1 MAAARVGG
9 VKDVA
14 PWIESA
20 LALSTSRGVFVK
32 SVIWDRISWGSL
44 ANHITRRRSNGAAE
58 PSGCGTVASAHISLN
73 AAEALCSPIGILNMS
88 TSLFARSSGVGVH
101 SLIISGFSS
110 SYVITFWPLEA
121 SQGDI

>member
-9 VKDVA
+9 VNDVA
-14 PWIESA
+14 PWMESA
-20 LALSTSRGVFVK
+20 LALSTSRGVLVK

-44 ANHITRRRSNGAAE
+44 ASHITRRRSKGAAE
-58 PSGCGTVASAHISLN
+58 PSGCGIVASAHISLN

-88 TSLFARSSGVGVH
+88 ISRFARSSGVGVH
-101 SLIISGFSS
+101 SLINCGFSS
-110 SYVITFWPLEA
+110 SYVIAASPLAE